1 MNKTRELI
9 RDEQVARDANV
20 NEYLR
25 LSAQADKQQQTRLKV
40 TTRKVSPS
48 PSPRL
53 AAFGGRRLPLTLQP
67 RNTRSRISEAASGI
81 RNQN

>member
-40 TTRKVSPS
+40 TTRFRPHHRHVW
-48 PSPRL
+48 PRS
-53 AAFGGRRLPLTLQP
+53 AVGDFR
-67 RNTRSRISEAASGI
+67 
-81 RNQN
+81 